1 MFVFV
6 KKLYLYGAIF
16 FLYLMKQKTMKN
28 LSKEELLSRIEAINR
43 SNAIIYFD
51 LNGIIL
57 GVNDIFL
64 ESMGYK
70 VEEHQEI
77 IGKHHSIFVCE
88 DYAKSL
94 EYEKFWDILR
104 SGKYYKGEFERVKRD
119 GSIINLQATYNPIF
133 DDSGMITK
141 IMKVATDITPIV
153 NSKKQLEAINRSTAT
168 ITFNVDGFI
177 LDANTLFLET
187 MGYKS
192 KEKNQIIGKHHS
204 IFVNYE
210 YSKSDDYKIF
220 WDTLK
225 SGKFFEGVFERKKV
239 DGNTI
244 FLQATYNPIFDSKGN
259 VTSIIKIATD
269 ITENVNSK
277 NKIDSLSKDLKIE
290 LDNSKKLKDSIEI
303 EKNNALNDLD
313 TMIKKSQSELIK
325 VIVKCALA
333 VIIGVG
339 VVTTILYWMAMVTG
353 KETQIIGSTWSN
365 MFSVLL
371 TNAFSIVG
379 TIMGIKYAT
388 QDNSNKEKK

>member
-1 MFVFV
+1 
-6 KKLYLYGAIF
+6 
-16 FLYLMKQKTMKN
+16 MKQKTMKN

-133 DDSGMITK
+133 DDSGKITK

-388 QDNSNKEKK
+388 QDNSKEKNK

>member
-1 MFVFV
+1 
-6 KKLYLYGAIF
+6 
-16 FLYLMKQKTMKN
+16 MKN
-28 LSKEELLSRIEAINR
+28 LSKEELLSRLEGINR

-51 LNGIIL
+51 LGGIIL

-64 ESMGYK
+64 EAMGYG
-70 VEEHQEI
+70 VDEHQEI
-77 IGKHHSIFVCE
+77 IGKHHSIFICE
-88 DYAKSL
+88 DYARSS

-119 GSIINLQATYNPIF
+119 GSLISLQATYNPIF
-133 DDSGMITK
+133 DDSGKITK
-141 IMKVATDITPIV
+141 IMKVATDITDIV
-153 NSKKQLEAINRSTAT
+153 NSKKQLEAINRSTAS

-177 LDANTLFLET
+177 LDANTMFLQT
-187 MGYKS
+187 MGYKP

-210 YSKSDDYKIF
+210 YSKSDEYKTF
-220 WDTLK
+220 WDTLRI
-225 SGKFFEGVFERKKV
+225 GKFFEGVFERKKV
-239 DGNTI
+239 DGSTI
-244 FLQATYNPIFDSKGN
+244 YLQATYNPILDSKGN

-269 ITENVNSK
+269 ITESFNSK
-277 NKIDSLSKDLKIE
+277 NKIEALSKDLKIE
-290 LDNSKKLKDSIEI
+290 LENSKKLKDSIEI

-313 TMIKKSQSELIK
+313 VMIKKSQSELIK

-388 QDNSNKEKK
+388 QDNSNSKEKK